1 MINADIFDSI
11 YNYLEDCPEDNLSCH
26 LADNRRYQNAL
37 SAERTLAEQYQSLVL
52 TEEQRS
58 VIDKWVDS
66 MQATNAAHSMVL
78 FRLGMQSCF
87 SLLMQL
93 SGQK

>member
-1 MINADIFDSI
+1 MINADIFDYI
-11 YNYLEDCPEDNLSCH
+11 YNYLDDCPEGNITDH
-26 LADNRRYQNAL
+26 LDSDSRYQNAL
-37 SAERTLAEQYQSLVL
+37 SAERAFAEQYNLLDL

-58 VIDKWVDS
+58 VINKWVDS
-66 MQATNAAHSMVL
+66 MQATNAAYSTAM

-93 SGQK
+93 AGRK

>member
-1 MINADIFDSI
+1 MINADIFDYI
-11 YNYLEDCPEDNLSCH
+11 YNYLDDCPQDNLNDH
-26 LADNRRYQNAL
+26 LDSDSRYQNAL
-37 SAERTLAEQYQSLVL
+37 SAERVFAEQYNLLDL

-66 MQATNAAHSMVL
+66 IQATNAAYSMAM

-93 SGQK
+93 ADKK

>member
-11 YNYLEDCPEDNLSCH
+11 YNYLEDRPENNLSDY
-26 LADNRRYQNAL
+26 LSRDKRYQNAL
-37 SAERTLAEQYQSLVL
+37 SKGRSFAEQYQTLDL

-66 MQATNAAHSMVL
+66 IQATNAAYSTAL

-87 SLLMQL
+87 SLLAQL
-93 SGQK
+93 SGKT